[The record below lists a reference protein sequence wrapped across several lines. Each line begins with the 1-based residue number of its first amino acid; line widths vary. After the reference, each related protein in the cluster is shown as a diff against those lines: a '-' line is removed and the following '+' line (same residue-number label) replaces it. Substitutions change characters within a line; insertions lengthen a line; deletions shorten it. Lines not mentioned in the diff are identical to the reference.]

1 MIRLPDTPTI
11 QSTGLGAPT
20 VSAEAAAAPARALG
34 SIAGAIGQTS
44 EQFVNLGHNLARV
57 DNARLF
63 AEAQTELE
71 KNYAEF
77 QSDLAKETDPQA
89 RLDKTNTFF
98 RQQEG
103 ALVPSSA
110 PPAVRAK
117 LASYFTDFSTRA
129 KISTAEETARLGV
142 KRATLALGNRI
153 DVAEQHLNQE
163 DHRLALDSAEEAG
176 ILLPEQR
183 EELQRRFDRKKAI
196 TGIAS
201 LIYEK
206 PLEAK
211 EELESE
217 GFVERTPGISEAD
230 RIGFLK
236 KAEEEISGLQRD
248 SLKLITDMM
257 DRGEIV
263 TEADLE
269 DEMKDNPVLDE
280 GYKDELRFSFTQKTP
295 VDAETR
301 FALVDSLNDL
311 HDAFASGALGS
322 EDYRMAH
329 DELARAVYSLGAR
342 DGAGALRQRVHAL
355 DPANWSETSA
365 AQRKL
370 KEADKSKT
378 LLRSVESISKLYAGQ
393 NAFGGIDEDA
403 EPAARAEQAVAAQ
416 QMRLRI
422 EAEMGK
428 WIAGNP
434 EATEEEIST
443 AYRKTYMSEITGPI
457 LEKRVSTPA
466 ERRRVMLE
474 ELEITEESA
483 PADDGPKGASNA
495 TSTEPIGGNLKEMV
509 KHFEAGGAKEGFHST
524 AYEDYGQY
532 SIGYG
537 TKAKPGETITKA
549 EAEKRLDAE
558 LASHRKRV
566 VAEAA
571 RVGMEFA
578 PHELDALTSFDFNT
592 GRIAQLLADGTRTK
606 QEIAS
611 KMLLYRKAGG
621 KRLVGLERRRIAEAN
636 LFRRGYGKQKAPAPE
651 SAAAAE

>member
-1 MIRLPDTPTI
+1 MKYDDFATRTRTATAADSMRIEAKHSYDMFRADWEE
-11 QSTGLGAPT
+11 
-20 VSAEAAAAPARALG
+20 AE
-34 SIAGAIGQTS
+34 
-44 EQFVNLGHNLARV
+44 
-57 DNARLF
+57 
-63 AEAQTELE
+63 
-71 KNYAEF
+71 
-77 QSDLAKETDPQA
+77 
-89 RLDKTNTFF
+89 
-98 RQQEG
+98 
-103 ALVPSSA
+103 
-110 PPAVRAK
+110 
-117 LASYFTDFSTRA
+117 
-129 KISTAEETARLGV
+129 RLGDRE
-142 KRATLALGNRI
+142 KAAQAIETRRAYGLVSPG
-153 DVAEQHLNQE
+153 
-163 DHRLALDSAEEAG
+163 EEKQLWAS
-176 ILLPEQR
+176 
-183 EELQRRFDRKKAI
+183 FDRKATI
-196 TGIAS
+196 TGITN
-201 LIYEK
+201 LIFED

-211 EELESE
+211 AELESE

-230 RIGFLK
+230 RLGFLNQ
-236 KAEEEISGLQRD
+236 AEKEISALERD
-248 SLKLITDMM
+248 SLRQLTERM

-263 TEADLE
+263 TEAEL
-269 DEMKDNPVLDE
+269 DEAMKDNPVLND
-280 GYKDELRFSFTQKTP
+280 GYRDELHFSMAQKNP

-311 HDAFASGALGS
+311 HDAFKSGEMGA

-329 DELARAVYSLGAR
+329 DELARAVYALGAR

-355 DPANWSETSA
+355 DPANWSDTSA
-365 AQRKL
+365 AQRQL
-370 KEADKSKT
+370 KEADKTKT
-378 LLRSVESISKLYAGQ
+378 LLRSVSSLSKLYAGQ

-416 QMRLRI
+416 QMRLRV

-443 AYRKTYMSEITGPI
+443 AYRKTYMNELTGPI
-457 LEKRVSTPA
+457 LEKGAKTPA
-466 ERRRVMLE
+466 ERRRAMLE
-474 ELEITEESA
+474 ELDITEEGE

-495 TSTEPIGGNLKEMV
+495 TSTEPIGGNLKTIV

-524 AYEDYGQY
+524 AYEDYGQW

-537 TKAKPGETITKA
+537 TKSKPGETITKA
-549 EAEKRLDAE
+549 EAEKRLDVE

-578 PHELDALTSFDFNT
+578 PHELDALTSFDYNT
-592 GRIAQLLADGTRTK
+592 GRIGQLLAGGTRSK

-621 KRLVGLERRRIAEAN
+621 KRLLGLERRRIAEAT

-651 SAAAAE
+651 TADPEETAALAE